1 MHSKLFKITLE
12 PKLYPKSVSR
22 RGLVN
27 PLSPTFPNIN
37 LTQAIAKLLA
47 VWKITQKWLQ
57 NLYFYRYNFNISYK
71 SFFYLT
77 SLSRRDPANPS
88 TPTFYKIHL
97 TETMLNL
104 LAAWKFNQK
113 QLQ

>member
-1 MHSKLFKITLE
+1 MHSKLFKITLK
-12 PKLYPKSVSR
+12 PKFYPTSFSR

-27 PLSPTFPNIN
+27 PPSPTFPNIN

-57 NLYFYRYNFNISYK
+57 NLYFYRYNFNITYK

-77 SLSRRDPANPS
+77 SLSRRDPVNPS
-88 TPTFYKIHL
+88 TPTFYKTHM